1 MLGLNGKGI
10 SVRFVK
16 DVVAGLNPFGEPIT
30 APKYIDIENVLVAP
44 GKTSELNDTNR
55 PEGVVVAYTLH
66 IPKDSVQNLT
76 GCIAYVPN
84 GFGGIDQCEVIGSPR
99 PTMQELTPGD
109 WCMPVEVKLVDG

>member
-1 MLGLNGKGI
+1 MLGLNGKGV
-10 SVRFVK
+10 SVRFVRGVTTGK
-16 DVVAGLNPFGEPIT
+16 NPFGEPIT
-30 APKYIDIENVLVAP
+30 VLENVDIDNVLIAP
-44 GKTSELNDTNR
+44 GKTTELNDTNR

-66 IPKDSVQNLT
+66 IPKESACDLT

-99 PTMQELTPGD
+99 PTMQNLTPGD